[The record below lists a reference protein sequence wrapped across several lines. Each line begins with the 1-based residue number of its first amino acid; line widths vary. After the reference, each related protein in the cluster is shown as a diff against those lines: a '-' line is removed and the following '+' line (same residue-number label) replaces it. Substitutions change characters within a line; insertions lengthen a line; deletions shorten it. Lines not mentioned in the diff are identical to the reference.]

1 VAAFD
6 AAVRAVPGVEELRR
20 VPTLRGRIVAIAG
33 VPVEQATID
42 PDSQWAVRGDRAFTY
57 SATMPEGTRLVA
69 GDWWPADYAGPP
81 LVSIDASLAR
91 GFGVG
96 IGDTLTLSILGR
108 EIEATIDSLREI
120 DWRSLRFDF
129 AIIFSPGVL
138 EGAPHTHIAAAQVR
152 PEAEEAVER
161 AGTDAFPNVSAIR
174 VREALEA
181 AARILDAT
189 SVAIRSTA
197 GISIVSGV
205 LVLAGAIAA
214 GSRRRIYDSVVFKVL
229 GATRRTMT
237 VAFLAEYGTLGLL
250 TGLIAAA
257 VGTLTAWA
265 VIVHLMRAEWFF
277 LPEVVAVT
285 VAASIAVTVAVG
297 FAGTWRALGQK
308 AAFYLRNE

>member
-1 VAAFD
+1 
-6 AAVRAVPGVEELRR
+6 
-20 VPTLRGRIVAIAG
+20 
-33 VPVEQATID
+33 
-42 PDSQWAVRGDRAFTY
+42 
-57 SATMPEGTRLVA
+57 MPEGTRLVA
-69 GDWWPADYAGPP
+69 GQWWPADYAGPP
-81 LVSIDASLAR
+81 LISLDASLAR

-108 EIEATIDSLREI
+108 EIEATVASTRDI

-138 EGAPHTHIAAAQVR
+138 EGAPQTHMAAVQVR
-152 PEAEEAVER
+152 PESEEAVER
-161 AGTDAFPNVSAIR
+161 AGTDAFPNVSAVR

-181 AARILDAT
+181 VARILDAT
-189 SVAIRSTA
+189 SLAIRSTA
-197 GISIVSGV
+197 GVSIVAGV

-214 GSRRRIYDSVVFKVL
+214 GRRRRLYDAVVFKVL

-250 TGLIAAA
+250 TGLIVAA
-257 VGTLTAWA
+257 VGTLAAWA

-277 LPEVVAVT
+277 LPQVVAVT
-285 VAASIAVTVAVG
+285 VVASVVVTVAVG
-297 FAGTWRALGQK
+297 FIGTWRALGQK